1 MRYQCANNPLAK
13 LAVVFFVI
21 MFPHEVVALDFDNK
35 SLICSTKKFP
45 IKGGFHFINK
55 TELIKY
61 NILYDVSIK
70 SEYIHSSRHCYK
82 VVENEIIISEYNL
95 SNYCGSYV
103 TSIDVGSLIYT
114 IPIEKGFLT
123 ANCEFYDGNLENK
136 LKSGLNISI
145 N

>member
-1 MRYQCANNPLAK
+1 M
-13 LAVVFFVI
+13 
-21 MFPHEVVALDFDNK
+21 
-35 SLICSTKKFP
+35 
-45 IKGGFHFINK
+45 
-55 TELIKY
+55 
-61 NILYDVSIK
+61 SIK

>member
-1 MRYQCANNPLAK
+1 MITSNVPSFLEIRLIFLSSKKPLNILCADVLAK
-13 LAVVFFVI
+13 FEAGSMPKVLYPFERRISNNV
-21 MFPHEVVALDFDNK
+21 E
-35 SLICSTKKFP
+35 SLEP
-45 IKGGFHFINK
+45 ISK
-55 TELIKY
+55 TL
-61 NILYDVSIK
+61 
-70 SEYIHSSRHCYK
+70 
-82 VVENEIIISEYNL
+82 ISEYNL

-114 IPIEKGFLT
+114 IPVEKGFLT

>member
-1 MRYQCANNPLAK
+1 MRYQCVKNSFAK
-13 LAVVFFVI
+13 LATVFFAI
-21 MFPHEVVALDFDNK
+21 MFSYEVLAFDFINK

-55 TELIKY
+55 IELIKY
-61 NILYDVSIK
+61 NILYDVSVK
-70 SEYIHSSRHCYK
+70 SEYLHSSRHCYK
-82 VVENEIIISEYNL
+82 VIENEIIISEYNL

-114 IPIEKGFLT
+114 IPVEKGFLT

-136 LKSGLNISI
+136 LISGLNISI